1 MAERVTRGWSRLHG
15 RWPSIRSGRVVAS
28 CSHGCRPNRDAAKRY
43 SDCTLS
49 GFADFFSPRQ
59 KGNFCNQ
66 WSGGDRPR
74 EFELKMRTIVFM
86 FLPLADWVNCFSR
99 CERCKFFFIDRYSR
113 NKVSGGTRYESLRRF
128 IKVFIAWSGGLSS
141 LFYYLLFVI
150 GSKSYIGYYK
160 LRISKKRATQERWN
174 T

>member
-74 EFELKMRTIVFM
+74 EFELKMRAIVFM
-86 FLPLADWVNCFSR
+86 FLPLADWVNCFSDAKDASSFLSIAILVTR
-99 CERCKFFFIDRYSR
+99 FQW
-113 NKVSGGTRYESLRRF
+113 NKVRKFKKIYQSIYSLKRRF
-128 IKVFIAWSGGLSS
+128 IFFILLSP
-141 LFYYLLFVI
+141 FCDWF
-150 GSKSYIGYYK
+150 
-160 LRISKKRATQERWN
+160 
-174 T
+174 